1 MEEKTKKRALTGTES
16 AKNPAAGAVTGGM
29 VSGVVPRIVVPGTE
43 LAEAARRKI
52 DGKTKPV
59 GSLGLLEGVARRMCV
74 IQRSLDPVA
83 DEKAVL
89 VFATDHGVT
98 QEGVSA
104 YPSDV
109 TPQMVLNFLHGGA
122 AINAFCRHGGIDLDV
137 VDVGVAYDFGD
148 VEGLIDK
155 KIAHGTRNLAVE
167 PAMTGEEAV
176 RSLEAGIEAYR
187 EIADRKRY
195 HLIGLGEMGI
205 GNTTAASA
213 VVAAATGVPVAG
225 VVGRGTGVDDE
236 GLRRKIRVIERALDL
251 HRPDATDGVD
261 LLSKVGGFEIGAMAG
276 AALAAAADGV
286 AVVLDGLI
294 SVAGGLIAWT
304 IAPTS
309 AEYFFAGHRSVEVGQ
324 SKALDTMGLTPLLDL
339 EFRLG
344 EGTGAALAMHLIGA
358 ACAMVR
364 EMASFEEA
372 GVSEKE

>member
-1 MEEKTKKRALTGTES
+1 MENPKKMDPAGEARTCMPEGERTAGDPVSDVT
-16 AKNPAAGAVTGGM
+16 ARIDVPAAD
-29 VSGVVPRIVVPGTE
+29 

-59 GSLGLLEGVARRMCV
+59 GSLGLLEDVAQRMCV
-74 IQRSLDPVA
+74 IQRSLDPVT
-83 DEKAVL
+83 EKKAVL
-89 VFATDHGVT
+89 VFAADHGIT
-98 QEGVSA
+98 KEGVSA

-122 AINAFCRHGGIDLDV
+122 AINAFCKHGGIDLDV
-137 VDVGVAYDFGD
+137 IDVGVAYDFTD
-148 VEGLIDK
+148 VEGLISK
-155 KIAHGTRNLAVE
+155 KIAPGTRNFAKE
-167 PAMTGEEAV
+167 PAMTRTDAV
-176 RSLEAGIEAYR
+176 RSIEAGIEAYR
-187 EIADRKRY
+187 EIAGPRRY

-213 VVAAATGVPVAG
+213 VIAAMTGVPVPD

-236 GLRRKIRVIERALDL
+236 GLRRKIDVIEKALAL
-251 HRPDATDGVD
+251 HRPKADDGIDV
-261 LLSKVGGFEIGAMAG
+261 LSKVGGFEIGAMAG

-294 SVAGGLIAWT
+294 SVAGGLVAWT
-304 IAPTS
+304 IEPKS

-324 SKALDTMGLTPLLDL
+324 SRALDTMGLTPLLDL
-339 EFRLG
+339 RFRLG

-364 EMASFEEA
+364 EMASFEDA
-372 GVSEKE
+372 GVSGKA